1 MMSFLALMTPWR
13 HIMCSY
19 WKRRP
24 SYVVSTLIIA
34 YNLQNHYQI
43 TPTQYCLSLVQL
55 IKNAMK
61 LLIIKLLKSLVKVT
75 YLYLMLKMMIWSQV
89 KIKKEIKELADHGDR
104 YSRSRFFH
112 PRTKNRFVKDVCYAL
127 DETNYYLQQI
137 LKRQK

>member
-61 LLIIKLLKSLVKVT
+61 LLITKLLKSLVKVT
-75 YLYLMLKMMIWSQV
+75 YLYLMLKMMI
-89 KIKKEIKELADHGDR
+89 EELADHGDR
-104 YSRSRFFH
+104 YSRSCFFH
-112 PRTKNRFVKDVCYAL
+112 PRTKIRLAKNVCYAL